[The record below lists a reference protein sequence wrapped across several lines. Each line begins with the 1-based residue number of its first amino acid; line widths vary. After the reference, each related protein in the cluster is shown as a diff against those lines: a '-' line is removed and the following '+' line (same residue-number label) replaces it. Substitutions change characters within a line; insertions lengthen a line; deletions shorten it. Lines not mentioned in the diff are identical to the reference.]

1 MERYTDKIVMIT
13 GAGDVALAIA
23 ERMLGEGARIAFTD
37 FSETALTAAVNEM
50 TASGFGEDRVMTQC
64 MRDQD
69 ACDAVTAITAR
80 WSRIDTMVATAGII
94 RHLPI
99 DQMSEKDWQDVIDI
113 NLSGVFRACK
123 AVVPGMKEK
132 RYGRIVII
140 SSIGGRTGRVVLC
153 KQGRSQWNCHESG
166 LLPGP
171 MEYYGKHGRSRPS
184 ERTDVF
190 LHAPG
195 TAGQPGAGIPMGHVG
210 ELSDVAAAAAYLGS
224 DDAAWTTGEVLDV
237 NGGLQY

>member
-1 MERYTDKIVMIT
+1 
-13 GAGDVALAIA
+13 
-23 ERMLGEGARIAFTD
+23 
-37 FSETALTAAVNEM
+37 M
-50 TASGFGEDRVMTQC
+50 TASGFGEDRVMTVQC
-64 MRDQD
+64 DVRSQD
-69 ACDAVTAITAR
+69 ACDAAVTAITAR
-80 WSRIDTMVATAGII
+80 WGRIDTMVATAGII

-132 RYGRIVII
+132 NGTAVLSSFPPSAAAPKPQCGRK
-140 SSIGGRTGRVVLC
+140 LC
-153 KQGRSQWNCHESG
+153 CKRGWSQWNCHESG

-195 TAGQPGAGIPMGHVG
+195 TAGQPGCRIPLGHVG
-210 ELSDVAAAAAYLGS
+210 ELSDVAAAAALSGQRRRRMDHRRS
-224 DDAAWTTGEVLDV
+224 IGR
-237 NGGLQY
+237 